1 MTNGWI
7 DIKNTDMMLIMGGN
21 PAENHPC
28 GFKWPIEAKL
38 RRNAKMIVVD
48 PRFTRTA
55 ATADLFL
62 QIRAGTDIA
71 FLGGL
76 VNYAIAQNRIAW
88 GYVKHYTNAAF
99 VVKDGFKLPEDGLF
113 SGFDAGGQT
122 YDKAT
127 WNYEAGGNVGPKTE
141 AAAGAGSSGS
151 SSTVAGGRTSSET
164 NSAQHRAGQESAK
177 SFEQKSPR
185 VASRPSTPGGKGQS
199 AAGGEMNSQQ
209 GGGHQAAGGVGAA
222 GQGGT
227 KPPPSLPPNTAYDLS
242 LQHERCVFQLL
253 KKQYSRYTPE
263 MVERITGIPRDQFL
277 QAADL
282 FTSVRKD
289 GDMTKAATIIY
300 AVGWTQH
307 TSGTQII
314 RTAAILQLLLGNVGR
329 AGGGVNALRGHSNI
343 QGATD
348 MGGVF
353 DIFPGYLKI
362 PAPTDTDLATFLQR
376 TTPTISKPTEW
387 DSYNYWSNT
396 PKFMVSF
403 LKALYGDVAKK
414 ENDFAFHYLPK
425 IDRKYS
431 WTELWDYMY
440 QGKIKGLFAFGM
452 NGVMIGPNSRKNIA
466 ALKKADWLV
475 VCELYPDE
483 TSEFWRAPGTT
494 KDEMAQ
500 INTTVYRL
508 PGAGFAEKDGT
519 FVNSARWLQ
528 WKYVALPPPGQ
539 ARVDQEILA
548 RIFLQ
553 VRELYK
559 AEGGKFPDPILH
571 LSWAY
576 TTPENPSLAEV
587 AREIN
592 GRALADLT
600 DEKQPGVTIKAGQ
613 QLPGFAWLRDDG
625 TTMCGNWLYSG
636 SWTEAGAQMQRR
648 GTDDPSGLGVYPNW
662 AWSWPANRRVMYNRA
677 SCDPAGKPWDAERR
691 QVWWNE
697 VQQKWVGND
706 VPDFKVD
713 SNPQDHMGPFIMNP
727 EGVGRIFAPL
737 AAFADGPFPEH
748 YEPVESPIANPL
760 HPNQSNNPVAKTYK
774 SDMDKYGT
782 PAEGFNVVCTTYRLT
797 EHYHY
802 WTKNNP
808 MNVQLVPEPFVEIP
822 AQLADEMGL
831 TGGEKVKVSSAR
843 GVYVAKAMVT
853 KRIKPMMIDGQ
864 KTYQIGV
871 PIHWGYRGIAED
883 EGKTSLDPANQL
895 SPAAIDPN
903 AYTPEFKGFLV
914 KIERA

>member
-28 GFKWPIEAKL
+28 GFKWPVEAKL
-38 RRNAKMIVVD
+38 HRNAKMIVVD

-55 ATADLFL
+55 TQADLFL

-76 VNYAIAQNRIAW
+76 VNYAIENNRIAKD
-88 GYVKHYTNAAF
+88 YLINYTNAAF

-113 SGFDAGGQT
+113 SGFDAAKTT
-122 YDKAT
+122 YDKST
-127 WNYEAGGNVGPKTE
+127 WNYEAGGKIEGAN
-141 AAAGAGSSGS
+141 AATAASSQS
-151 SSTVAGGRTSSET
+151 NPQA
-164 NSAQHRAGQESAK
+164 
-177 SFEQKSPR
+177 
-185 VASRPSTPGGKGQS
+185 ASNGGGKDS
-199 AAGGEMNSQQ
+199 EKSGES
-209 GGGHQAAGGVGAA
+209 GGHQAAGAAGAT
-222 GQGGT
+222 GQGGP
-227 KPPPSLPPNTAYDLS
+227 KPPPMLPPNVAYDLS
-242 LQHERCVFQLL
+242 LQHPRSVFQLL
-253 KKQYSRYTPE
+253 KQQYSRYTPE
-263 MVERITGIPRDQFL
+263 MVERITGIPKDQFL
-277 QAADL
+277 KAADL
-282 FTSVRKD
+282 FTSIRKD
-289 GDMTKAATIIY
+289 GNMKKAGTIIY

-353 DIFPGYLKI
+353 DIFPGYLK
-362 PAPTDTDLATFLQR
+362 PGQPTDTDLAGYLKR
-376 TTPTISKPTEW
+376 TTPTASKPNEW

-403 LKALYGDVAKK
+403 LKSLYGDSAKK
-414 ENDFAFHYLPK
+414 ENDYNYHYLPK
-425 IDRKYS
+425 IDRKFD
-431 WTELWDYMY
+431 WTNMWDEMY
-440 QGKIKGLFAFGM
+440 AGKVKGLFAFGM
-452 NGVMIGPNSRKNIA
+452 NGVAIGPNSRKNIE
-466 ALKKADWLV
+466 ALKKADFLV
-475 VCELYPDE
+475 VCDLYPEE
-483 TSEFWRAPGTT
+483 TSEFWST
-494 KDEMAQ
+494 KAGHKPEEIRN

-528 WKYVALPPPGQ
+528 WKYVAVPPPGD
-539 ARVDQEILA
+539 AKVDQEILA
-548 RIFLQ
+548 RIFLK
-553 VRELYK
+553 VKELYQK
-559 AEGGKFPDPILH
+559 EGGKYPDPIVNLA
-571 LSWAY
+571 WAY

-587 AREIN
+587 AKEIN
-592 GRALADLT
+592 GKALADITLDT
-600 DEKQPGVTIKAGQ
+600 QPGVTIKSGQ
-613 QLPGFAWLRDDG
+613 QLPGFAWLKDDG
-625 TTMCGNWLYSG
+625 TTACGNWLYSG

-648 GTDDPSGLGVYPNW
+648 GTEDPSGLGIFPNW
-662 AWSWPANRRVMYNRA
+662 GYSWPANRRVMYNRA
-677 SCDPAGKPWDAERR
+677 SCDLNGQPWDSERR
-691 QVWWNE
+691 QVWWNDA
-697 VQQKWVGND
+697 QQKWVGND

-713 SNPQDHMGPFIMNP
+713 SKPTDHMGPFIMNP
-727 EGVGRIFAPL
+727 EGVGRIFGPL

-760 HPNQSNNPVAKTYK
+760 HPQQSNNPVAKKFT
-774 SDMDKYGT
+774 SDMDKLGT
-782 PAEGFNVVCTTYRLT
+782 VEQGFNVVCTTYRLT

-808 MNVQLVPEPFVEIP
+808 MNVQLVPEPFVEVP
-822 AQLADEMGL
+822 AKLADKMGI
-831 TGGEKVKVSSAR
+831 TGGEKLKISSAR
-843 GVYVAKAMVT
+843 GTYIGKAMVT
-853 KRIKPMMIDGQ
+853 KRIKPMMIDG
-864 KTYQIGV
+864 KETYQIGI

-883 EGKTSLDPANQL
+883 EGKTGLTPANQL

-914 KIERA
+914 KIEKA